1 MKKEAVK
8 LKYLIVKLKYLMYFM
23 AVYCVFTV
31 VQNLFEMKTLGTE
44 DFAFGGG
51 GGLLSWATF
60 MIIDITTEL
69 FGKKHTMKMYTFA
82 GLLNLLIVGIAQVI
96 IALPGVYPDQN
107 EAFRLIFSNGIRT
120 ALASFMAFWVGNYV
134 NMVIMIKMKDKAKNT
149 KNTTGGTYKVLFFV
163 RAVVSTIFGQ
173 FVDNALFATLA
184 FAPIGLSAFEMTWR
198 DILTSSL
205 FGTGMETLHET
216 ILVPVITIP
225 LSLKIQKRIDD
236 AAIEEI

>member
-1 MKKEAVK
+1 MKKEA
-8 LKYLIVKLKYLMYFM
+8 VKLKYLMYFM

-82 GLLNLLIVGIAQVI
+82 GLLNLLIVGIAQII

-134 NMVIMIKMKDKAKNT
+134 NMIIMIKMKDKAKNT
-149 KNTTGGTYKVLFFV
+149 VGGKYKVLFFV

-225 LSLKIQKRIDD
+225 LSLKIQKRIDE